1 MDILAAI
8 DLRAGAAVRLVQGDF
23 GRQSDYGDPL
33 ELARGWMASGIR
45 WLHVVDLDAARTGE
59 PTNRE
64 LVVALAVMAAATG
77 VRVQTGGGVR
87 SPADVE
93 ELLAAGLTRVVM
105 GTAALEDPSM
115 AVECARRHPGAVA
128 IGLDYR
134 RRDGTGLEAAARGWI
149 EGSGLTVPELLAKV
163 EGAPLGAV
171 IVTAIDRD
179 GTLTGPDLEG
189 LVSVLE
195 VTETPVVASGG
206 VGSLGDLE
214 ALAALRSPVGHRA
227 LVGAVVGKALVD
239 GRVRLEEAIAACEP
253 SV

>member
-1 MDILAAI
+1 MDLLAAI
-8 DLRAGAAVRLVQGDF
+8 DLREGAAVRLVQGDF
-23 GRQSDYGDPL
+23 GRQTVYGDPL
-33 ELARGWMASGIR
+33 ELARGWIASGVR

-59 PTNRE
+59 PANRE
-64 LVVALAVMAAATG
+64 LVVALAAMAADAG

-87 SPADVE
+87 SAGDVDR
-93 ELLAAGLTRVVM
+93 LLAAGLSRVVM

-115 AVECARRHPGAVA
+115 AAACARRHPGAVA

-134 RRDGTGLEAAARGWI
+134 RGAGADLEAASRGWI
-149 EGSGLTVPELLAKV
+149 EDSGHTVPELLGKL
-163 EGAPLGAV
+163 EGAPLGAL

-214 ALAALRSPVGHRA
+214 ALAALRSPAGDRA
-227 LVGAVVGKALVD
+227 LLGAVVGKALVD